1 MRVYVSIHVELVQ
14 MQCLQLAASPVASEE
29 SLGKERERAPER
41 EKEKE
46 RERERE

>member
-1 MRVYVSIHVELVQ
+1 

-46 RERERE
+46 RERESEQKDTTNI